1 VAIPAGVVG
10 LVFLC
15 GDGWHVMENLIPI
28 IAGLAG
34 TVLVAGAVP
43 WRSMLAKFKPSLP
56 ERPTVRG
63 ADDPPPEGAV
73 DWVLS
78 MEHKCGAAEPETIL
92 HCLRTGLTLN
102 QAGAWSAIIERQ
114 ESAVSE

>member
-1 VAIPAGVVG
+1 MARNGKPDPHNRRARWNSACSR
-10 LVFLC
+10 C
-15 GDGWHVMENLIPI
+15 G
-28 IAGLAG
+28 
-34 TVLVAGAVP
+34 P

-102 QAGAWSAIIERQ
+102 QAGAGRQ
-114 ESAVSE
+114 L